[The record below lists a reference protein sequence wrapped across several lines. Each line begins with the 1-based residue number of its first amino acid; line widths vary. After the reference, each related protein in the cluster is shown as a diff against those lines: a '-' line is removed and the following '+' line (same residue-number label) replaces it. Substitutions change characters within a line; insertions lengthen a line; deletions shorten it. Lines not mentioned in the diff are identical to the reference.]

1 VVEHV
6 YTTISRQDNIVIAKN
21 DITGDSIQ
29 TKSLSDAYRDGW
41 DRIFGEKKK
50 REAVLDEL
58 ANEAQKN
65 GFYDNTKA
73 KTEE

>member
-1 VVEHV
+1 MVEHV

-21 DITGDSIQ
+21 DVTGDSIQ

>member
-1 VVEHV
+1 
-6 YTTISRQDNIVIAKN
+6 VIAKN